1 MTRWE
6 VIVKYLGYVLLFN
19 AFFFYISAAISFF
32 LHENSLTPLLY
43 SAVVCTILGSFPQ
56 IFVERIEEI
65 NFREGLEISVLGWIL
80 TCFAGAVPYFMWG
93 GEFTFANALFESVS
107 GYTTTGAT
115 ILRDVET
122 LTKGLLFWR
131 ASTHFIGGV
140 GIILFVLLILPSA
153 TGTRSS
159 IYNSELSGLSKLNF
173 KMRTRQIAR
182 VIVVVYLSLI
192 IIEIALLWVL
202 GMNFFDAICH
212 AFATVATGGF
222 STKNLSVAYYDSV
235 WIEVVIMTFM
245 LLGSIHFGLLYGT
258 VTGNKMNVFTSKS
271 VRTYIGLMF
280 LGIIVV
286 AAKLTNDGFYSWWT
300 SLRYASFQVISL
312 GTTTGFATVDT
323 PNWPILTIIIIMYF
337 TIQCGMVG
345 STSGGL
351 KFDRV
356 LLFYQS
362 LKRQIKLVLHP
373 SGVYITK
380 LENVVISTE
389 MELQTAIFFI
399 IYLVTLF
406 VTALLLSSMNVDGMT
421 SISASIAT
429 IGNAGPGFGKVSS
442 LGNYS
447 SIPDAGKYVLSINML
462 LGRLEIINVF
472 ALFTVL
478 TYKK

>member
-1 MTRWE
+1 
-6 VIVKYLGYVLLFN
+6 
-19 AFFFYISAAISFF
+19 
-32 LHENSLTPLLY
+32 
-43 SAVVCTILGSFPQ
+43 
-56 IFVERIEEI
+56 
-65 NFREGLEISVLGWIL
+65 
-80 TCFAGAVPYFMWG
+80 
-93 GEFTFANALFESVS
+93 
-107 GYTTTGAT
+107 
-115 ILRDVET
+115 
-122 LTKGLLFWR
+122 
-131 ASTHFIGGV
+131 
-140 GIILFVLLILPSA
+140 
-153 TGTRSS
+153 
-159 IYNSELSGLSKLNF
+159 
-173 KMRTRQIAR
+173 MRTRQIAR

-192 IIEIALLWVL
+192 IIEIALLWTL
-202 GMNFFDAICH
+202 GMNFFDATCH

-271 VRTYIGLMF
+271 VRTYVGLMF

-323 PNWPILTIIIIMYF
+323 PNWPILTVIIIMYF
-337 TIQCGMVG
+337 TIQCGIVG

-399 IYLVTLF
+399 LYLVTLF
-406 VTALLLSSMNVDGMT
+406 VTALLLAGMNVDGMT
-421 SISASIAT
+421 SLSASIAT
-429 IGNAGPGFGKVSS
+429 IGNAGPGFGNVSS

-478 TYKK
+478 AHKK

>member
-1 MTRWE
+1 MRTKA
-6 VIVKYLGYVLLFN
+6 IAKYLGFVLLFN
-19 AFFFYISAAISFF
+19 ALFLYISAAISLF
-32 LHENSLTPLLY
+32 LHENSLSPLLY
-43 SAVVCTILGSFPQ
+43 SAVVCTILGLFPQ
-56 IFVERIEEI
+56 IFVEKIDEI
-65 NFREGLEISVLGWIL
+65 NFREGMAISVFGWIL
-80 TCFAGAVPYFMWG
+80 TCLAGAVPYFMWG
-93 GEFTFANALFESVS
+93 GEFTFVNALFESVS

-115 ILRDVET
+115 VLKNVEA

-153 TGTRSS
+153 SGARSS

-173 KMRTRQIAR
+173 KIRTKQIAR

-192 IIEIALLWVL
+192 LIEIVLLWIL
-202 GMNFFDAICH
+202 GMSLFDAICH

-222 STKNLSVAYYDSV
+222 STKNLSVAYYNNV
-235 WIEVVIMTFM
+235 WIEVVIMVFM

-258 VTGNKMNVFTSKS
+258 VTGNKMNIFTSKS
-271 VRTYIGLMF
+271 VRAYVGLMF
-280 LGIIVV
+280 LGIIIV

-323 PNWPILTIIIIMYF
+323 PNWPIFTIIIIMYF

-345 STSGGL
+345 STAGGL

-356 LLFYQS
+356 LLFYKS

-380 LENVVISTE
+380 LENVPITTE

-399 IYLVTLF
+399 LYLFTLF
-406 VTALLLSSMNVDGMT
+406 ITALLLSGMNVDGIT

-429 IGNAGPGFGKVSS
+429 IGNAGPGFGDVSS

-447 SIPDAGKYVLSINML
+447 SIPDAGKYVLSANML

-478 TYKK
+478 THKK

>member
-1 MTRWE
+1 
-6 VIVKYLGYVLLFN
+6 
-19 AFFFYISAAISFF
+19 
-32 LHENSLTPLLY
+32 
-43 SAVVCTILGSFPQ
+43 
-56 IFVERIEEI
+56 
-65 NFREGLEISVLGWIL
+65 
-80 TCFAGAVPYFMWG
+80 
-93 GEFTFANALFESVS
+93 
-107 GYTTTGAT
+107 
-115 ILRDVET
+115 
-122 LTKGLLFWR
+122 
-131 ASTHFIGGV
+131 
-140 GIILFVLLILPSA
+140 
-153 TGTRSS
+153 
-159 IYNSELSGLSKLNF
+159 
-173 KMRTRQIAR
+173 MRTRQIAR

-399 IYLVTLF
+399 LYLVTLF

>member
-1 MTRWE
+1 
-6 VIVKYLGYVLLFN
+6 
-19 AFFFYISAAISFF
+19 
-32 LHENSLTPLLY
+32 
-43 SAVVCTILGSFPQ
+43 
-56 IFVERIEEI
+56 
-65 NFREGLEISVLGWIL
+65 
-80 TCFAGAVPYFMWG
+80 
-93 GEFTFANALFESVS
+93 
-107 GYTTTGAT
+107 
-115 ILRDVET
+115 
-122 LTKGLLFWR
+122 
-131 ASTHFIGGV
+131 
-140 GIILFVLLILPSA
+140 
-153 TGTRSS
+153 
-159 IYNSELSGLSKLNF
+159 
-173 KMRTRQIAR
+173 MRTRQIAR

-192 IIEIALLWVL
+192 IIEIALLWTL
-202 GMNFFDAICH
+202 GMNFFDATCH

-271 VRTYIGLMF
+271 VRTYVGLMF

-323 PNWPILTIIIIMYF
+323 PNWPILTVIIIMYF

-399 IYLVTLF
+399 LYLVTLF

>member
-1 MTRWE
+1 
-6 VIVKYLGYVLLFN
+6 
-19 AFFFYISAAISFF
+19 
-32 LHENSLTPLLY
+32 
-43 SAVVCTILGSFPQ
+43 
-56 IFVERIEEI
+56 
-65 NFREGLEISVLGWIL
+65 
-80 TCFAGAVPYFMWG
+80 
-93 GEFTFANALFESVS
+93 
-107 GYTTTGAT
+107 
-115 ILRDVET
+115 
-122 LTKGLLFWR
+122 
-131 ASTHFIGGV
+131 
-140 GIILFVLLILPSA
+140 
-153 TGTRSS
+153 
-159 IYNSELSGLSKLNF
+159 
-173 KMRTRQIAR
+173 MRTRQIAR

-192 IIEIALLWVL
+192 VIEIALLWTL
-202 GMNFFDAICH
+202 GMNFFDATCH

-271 VRTYIGLMF
+271 VRTYVGLMF

-323 PNWPILTIIIIMYF
+323 PNWPILTVIIIMYF

-399 IYLVTLF
+399 LYLVTLF

-478 TYKK
+478 AHKK

>member
-1 MTRWE
+1 
-6 VIVKYLGYVLLFN
+6 
-19 AFFFYISAAISFF
+19 
-32 LHENSLTPLLY
+32 
-43 SAVVCTILGSFPQ
+43 
-56 IFVERIEEI
+56 
-65 NFREGLEISVLGWIL
+65 
-80 TCFAGAVPYFMWG
+80 
-93 GEFTFANALFESVS
+93 
-107 GYTTTGAT
+107 
-115 ILRDVET
+115 
-122 LTKGLLFWR
+122 
-131 ASTHFIGGV
+131 
-140 GIILFVLLILPSA
+140 
-153 TGTRSS
+153 
-159 IYNSELSGLSKLNF
+159 
-173 KMRTRQIAR
+173 MRTRQIAR

-192 IIEIALLWVL
+192 IIEIALLWTL
-202 GMNFFDAICH
+202 GMNFFDATCH

-271 VRTYIGLMF
+271 VRTYVGLMF

-323 PNWPILTIIIIMYF
+323 PNWPILTVIIIMYF

-399 IYLVTLF
+399 LYLVTLF

-478 TYKK
+478 AHKK

>member
-1 MTRWE
+1 
-6 VIVKYLGYVLLFN
+6 
-19 AFFFYISAAISFF
+19 
-32 LHENSLTPLLY
+32 
-43 SAVVCTILGSFPQ
+43 
-56 IFVERIEEI
+56 
-65 NFREGLEISVLGWIL
+65 
-80 TCFAGAVPYFMWG
+80 
-93 GEFTFANALFESVS
+93 
-107 GYTTTGAT
+107 
-115 ILRDVET
+115 
-122 LTKGLLFWR
+122 
-131 ASTHFIGGV
+131 
-140 GIILFVLLILPSA
+140 
-153 TGTRSS
+153 
-159 IYNSELSGLSKLNF
+159 
-173 KMRTRQIAR
+173 MRTRQIAR

-399 IYLVTLF
+399 LYLVTLF

-478 TYKK
+478 AHKK

>member
-1 MTRWE
+1 
-6 VIVKYLGYVLLFN
+6 
-19 AFFFYISAAISFF
+19 
-32 LHENSLTPLLY
+32 
-43 SAVVCTILGSFPQ
+43 
-56 IFVERIEEI
+56 
-65 NFREGLEISVLGWIL
+65 
-80 TCFAGAVPYFMWG
+80 MWG

-115 ILRDVET
+115 ILRDVEA

-380 LENVVISTE
+380 LENVVI
-389 MELQTAIFFI
+389 
-399 IYLVTLF
+399 
-406 VTALLLSSMNVDGMT
+406 
-421 SISASIAT
+421 
-429 IGNAGPGFGKVSS
+429 
-442 LGNYS
+442 
-447 SIPDAGKYVLSINML
+447 
-462 LGRLEIINVF
+462 
-472 ALFTVL
+472 
-478 TYKK
+478 

>member
-1 MTRWE
+1 
-6 VIVKYLGYVLLFN
+6 
-19 AFFFYISAAISFF
+19 
-32 LHENSLTPLLY
+32 
-43 SAVVCTILGSFPQ
+43 
-56 IFVERIEEI
+56 
-65 NFREGLEISVLGWIL
+65 
-80 TCFAGAVPYFMWG
+80 
-93 GEFTFANALFESVS
+93 
-107 GYTTTGAT
+107 
-115 ILRDVET
+115 
-122 LTKGLLFWR
+122 
-131 ASTHFIGGV
+131 
-140 GIILFVLLILPSA
+140 
-153 TGTRSS
+153 
-159 IYNSELSGLSKLNF
+159 
-173 KMRTRQIAR
+173 
-182 VIVVVYLSLI
+182 
-192 IIEIALLWVL
+192 
-202 GMNFFDAICH
+202 
-212 AFATVATGGF
+212 
-222 STKNLSVAYYDSV
+222 
-235 WIEVVIMTFM
+235 M

-399 IYLVTLF
+399 LYLVTLF

>member
-1 MTRWE
+1 
-6 VIVKYLGYVLLFN
+6 
-19 AFFFYISAAISFF
+19 
-32 LHENSLTPLLY
+32 
-43 SAVVCTILGSFPQ
+43 
-56 IFVERIEEI
+56 
-65 NFREGLEISVLGWIL
+65 
-80 TCFAGAVPYFMWG
+80 
-93 GEFTFANALFESVS
+93 
-107 GYTTTGAT
+107 
-115 ILRDVET
+115 
-122 LTKGLLFWR
+122 
-131 ASTHFIGGV
+131 
-140 GIILFVLLILPSA
+140 
-153 TGTRSS
+153 
-159 IYNSELSGLSKLNF
+159 
-173 KMRTRQIAR
+173 MRTRQIAR

-323 PNWPILTIIIIMYF
+323 PNWPILAVIIIMYF

-399 IYLVTLF
+399 LYLVTLF